1 MSNINR
7 VFLSGNL
14 TRDPQARGG
23 GTVAALSI
31 ASNRNFRKDD
41 EWQTKT
47 TYVDATCFGHNATR
61 CIEKLQKGDPVSI
74 EGSLELNEYENSD
87 GEKRRQLR
95 IVVNSIESPC
105 FTAKLRRAYRAVQAE
120 AEGDLPTSAT
130 NGDPQGA
137 YVNDEPEAVAVASNG
152 QPVEDDDIPF

>member
-7 VFLSGNL
+7 VLLSGNL
-14 TRDPQARGG
+14 CADPIVRGG

-47 TYVDATCFGHNATR
+47 TYADATAFGHNATR
-61 CIEKLQKGDPVSI
+61 CIEKLQKGDPVTI
-74 EGSLELNEYENSD
+74 EGSLELNEWTTED

-105 FTAKLRRAYRAVQAE
+105 FTAKLRKAYRMVQAE
-120 AEGDLPTSAT
+120 DNGELPTSANVEKT
-130 NGDPQGA
+130 E
-137 YVNDEPEAVAVASNG
+137 EPELVGANVSGEPVAVAT
-152 QPVEDDDIPF
+152 DDDIPF